1 MDYEQYL
8 VDVSKL
14 ETPEEVSELLYNL
27 SGVDVFQNSRK
38 REIVEYRSLLCYIL
52 RYNLDMRWEKI
63 AKFMKLNGKDFD
75 HATAIH
81 SVKMYEVYKINNK
94 RLEILRKK
102 FKPKTKEEFVTE
114 SKLEELTNRF
124 KKLEE
129 KYLKILDANK
139 SLIVSQEFTVHE
151 KEYRT
156 LSRKQRETYDERV
169 ALILRSFKWKEYNTE
184 FETINIAQ

>member
-27 SGVDVFQNSRK
+27 SSVNVFQNSRK

-52 RYNLDMRWEKI
+52 RYNLDMKWENI
-63 AKFMKLNGKDFD
+63 ASFMKLNGKDFD

-94 RLEILRKK
+94 RLEVLRKK
-102 FKPKTKEEFVTE
+102 FKTKTKDEFITE
-114 SKLEELTNRF
+114 SKLEELTDRF

-129 KYLKILDANK
+129 KYLSILDANK
-139 SLIVSQEFTVHE
+139 SLIVSQEFTVYE

-156 LSRKQRETYDERV
+156 LSRKQKLIYDERV
-169 ALILRSFKWKEYNTE
+169 SLILKSFKWKEYNTE

>member
-52 RYNLDMRWEKI
+52 RYNLEMRWEKI

-102 FKPKTKEEFVTE
+102 FKHKTKEEFITE
-114 SKLEELTNRF
+114 SKLEELANRF
-124 KKLEE
+124 KQLEA

-139 SLIVSQEFTVHE
+139 TLIVSKEFTVNE

-156 LSRKQRETYDERV
+156 LSRKQKLIYDERV
-169 ALILRSFKWKEYNTE
+169 SLILKSFKWKEYNTE

>member
-27 SGVDVFQNSRK
+27 SGVDVFKNTRK
-38 REIVEYRSLLCYIL
+38 REIVEYRSLLCYLL
-52 RYNLDMRWEKI
+52 RYNLEMRWEKI
-63 AKFMKLNGKDFD
+63 AKFMKINGKDFD

-81 SVKMYEVYKINNK
+81 SVKMYDTYKLHNK

-102 FKPKTKEEFVTE
+102 FKPKTKDEFITE
-114 SKLEELTNRF
+114 SKLDELKKRF

-129 KYLKILDANK
+129 KYLKILDENK
-139 SLIVSQEFTVHE
+139 KLIVNQQFTVNE

-156 LSRKQRETYDERV
+156 LSRKNKEIYDERV
-169 ALILRSFKWKEYNTE
+169 TLILKSFKWKEYNTE

>member
-27 SGVDVFQNSRK
+27 SSVNVFQNSRK

-52 RYNLDMRWEKI
+52 RYNLDMKWENI
-63 AKFMKLNGKDFD
+63 ACFMKLNGKDFD

-94 RLEILRKK
+94 RLEVLRKK
-102 FKPKTKEEFVTE
+102 FKTKTKDEFITE
-114 SKLEELTNRF
+114 SKLEELTDRF

-129 KYLKILDANK
+129 KYLSILDANK
-139 SLIVSQEFTVHE
+139 SLIVSQEFTVYE

-156 LSRKQRETYDERV
+156 LSRKQKLIYDERV
-169 ALILRSFKWKEYNTE
+169 SLILKSFKWKEYNTE

>member
-27 SGVDVFQNSRK
+27 SSVNVFQNSRK

-52 RYNLDMRWEKI
+52 RYNLDMKWENI
-63 AKFMKLNGKDFD
+63 ASFMKLNGKDFD

-94 RLEILRKK
+94 RLEVLRKK
-102 FKPKTKEEFVTE
+102 FKPKTKDEFITE
-114 SKLEELTNRF
+114 SKLEELTDRF

-129 KYLKILDANK
+129 KYLSILDANK
-139 SLIVSQEFTVHE
+139 SLIVSQEFTVYE

-156 LSRKQRETYDERV
+156 LSRKQKLIYDERV
-169 ALILRSFKWKEYNTE
+169 SLILKSFKWKEYNTE